1 MLISYPRACP
11 ASCVLVSCSL
21 CMLVGLTLAVD
32 ARSARLV
39 LYTCT
44 LHMVSSRLYDPPI
57 VAYTLYSDSVNVT
70 KAS

>member
-1 MLISYPRACP
+1 MLISYLGMPGLLC
-11 ASCVLVSCSL
+11 LGLLLSL

-32 ARSARLV
+32 AQSARLV